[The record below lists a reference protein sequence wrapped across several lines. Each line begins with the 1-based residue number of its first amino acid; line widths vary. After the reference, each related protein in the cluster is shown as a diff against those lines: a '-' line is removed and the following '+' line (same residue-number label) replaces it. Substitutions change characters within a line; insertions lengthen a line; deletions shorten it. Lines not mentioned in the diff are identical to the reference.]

1 MTLEDKTLPALCCA
15 PHLLPVKLHL
25 SPNMISLR
33 ILTSCEKIKEFSLFF
48 SPFPHTLCAP
58 SKMEASYPLLPFP
71 PLKINRQI
79 PKLWGTDWDQLQ
91 NSLLLFS
98 RSSLTESHRQSP
110 LCHAVCCCG
119 VTKSCPVLCD
129 PEGCS
134 VPGFPVLYALLEGAA
149 ILGNIFSGSKD

>member
-98 RSSLTESHRQSP
+98 RSVVSDSLRPHGPQHTRLPCPSSSP
-110 LCHAVCCCG
+110 GAYSN
-119 VTKSCPVLCD
+119 SCPL
-129 PEGCS
+129 S
-134 VPGFPVLYALLEGAA
+134 R
-149 ILGNIFSGSKD
+149 